1 MEYVATDKF
10 GHADILSRLINHHAK
25 PDEDFVIASVS
36 LEIQQSTK
44 TDPVLKKVHRYVQ
57 VGWPNSL
64 ASDANRELLRFHLR
78 RESLTTVQ
86 GCILFGERLVI
97 PSPLCKRCLE
107 ELHRGHPGIQRM
119 KALSRSYVYW
129 PSLDSEIADYV
140 KACSPCALTAKS
152 PAAATPVPW
161 PKPTHPWQRVHVDY
175 VGPIDGDYYLLAV
188 DSFSKWP
195 EVIRTRRITASAT
208 ISTLRSIFARL
219 GMLETLVSDNGTKF
233 TSSEFAQF
241 CKTNGIDHVT
251 TAPFHPQSNG
261 QAERFVDTFKRAIK
275 KLEEG
280 RSSTDEA
287 LDTFLLA
294 YRSTPNRSAPE
305 GLSPSEIMFGRRLR
319 TCLELLRPSPERP
332 PPESSPADQKK
343 SSMRS
348 FSPSDLVYIKI
359 YSKNTWNWVP
369 GTVIER
375 VGRVMYNVLTDSR
388 RLVRS
393 HLNQL
398 RSRTSVCSN
407 QGPGSSQSSKH
418 KQLPLQALFDT
429 WNPATTTA
437 SDIIRTPTL
446 SPPATSTDMSSSSSS
461 SSTTS
466 SSFESAAASTPT
478 VQPKVQLPRRSS
490 RLRRPPQRFNLYHR
504 F

>member
-1 MEYVATDKF
+1 
-10 GHADILSRLINHHAK
+10 
-25 PDEDFVIASVS
+25 
-36 LEIQQSTK
+36 
-44 TDPVLKKVHRYVQ
+44 
-57 VGWPNSL
+57 
-64 ASDANRELLRFHLR
+64 
-78 RESLTTVQ
+78 
-86 GCILFGERLVI
+86 
-97 PSPLCKRCLE
+97 
-107 ELHRGHPGIQRM
+107 M

-140 KACSPCALTAKS
+140 KACSPCALTAKF

-175 VGPIDGDYYLLAV
+175 AGPIDGDYYLLAV

-208 ISTLRSIFARL
+208 ISILRSIFARL
-219 GMLETLVSDNGTKF
+219 GMPETLVSDNGTRF

-261 QAERFVDTFKRAIK
+261 Q
-275 KLEEG
+275 EG

-305 GLSPSEIMFGRRLR
+305 GLCSSEIMFGRRLR

-332 PPESSPADQKK
+332 PPELSPVDLKK

-348 FSPSDLVYIKI
+348 FSQSDLVYAKI
-359 YSKNTWNWVP
+359 YTKNTWNWVP
-369 GTVIER
+369 GTVIEK

-407 QGPGSSQSSKH
+407 QGPGSSQSSNH

-446 SPPATSTDMSSSSSS
+446 SPPTSPATSTDMSSSSSS

-478 VQPKVQLPRRSS
+478 VQPKVQLSRRSS